1 MQAVI
6 IIPETEWR
14 AHLARLEKL
23 EQAEAA
29 RASAAAVKPDQVLT
43 TAQAASYIG
52 LSIDALLRARRAGR
66 LQGVRLNERDW
77 GFRRSALDAY
87 PRRYFRATRPTSAA
101 HTA

>member
-14 AHLARLEKL
+14 QHLARLDKL

-29 RASAAAVKPDQVLT
+29 RQAPPPPPDEVLS
-43 TAQAASYIG
+43 TAQASVYIG

-66 LQGVRLNERDW
+66 LQGVRLNEKDW
-77 GFRRSALDAY
+77 GFRRSVLDKY
-87 PRRYFRATRPTSAA
+87 PRRYHRPTLQAA
-101 HTA
+101 